1 MAPNSRTPAPFS
13 EPLLPQL
20 DLPHH
25 PYYTEKHHRL
35 RAFVRSYVETELAPY
50 AQEWEIAGQ
59 VPESVRLRHCQLG
72 FAVVHP
78 VVEPEDAG
86 GIALPAGISYD
97 EWDTWC
103 GVIVG
108 DELNR
113 LGWCGPI
120 WGLGGGNGIGCPPI
134 SRFGTREQRQKWLPK
149 VARGEI
155 RFCLGITEPDAGS
168 DVANIK
174 TTAVKQG
181 DFYLVNGAKKW
192 ITNGIWADYCT
203 AAVRTGG
210 PGHGGISLLVV
221 PLRSKGVTTRRMEN
235 QGVHASGSTYI
246 TFEDVEVPV
255 SNLIGQ
261 ENKGFA
267 LIMSNFNPERLA
279 LATAAL
285 RLARVCAQDAYSYA
299 SERETFGKPLIEHSA
314 IKTKI
319 ATFGLL
325 IEPAHAFLEQLCYII
340 EAARKQQQSK
350 AGAGTEGVSSASP
363 DPINVG
369 GMTALL
375 KVMSTRALEQVCREA
390 QQIMGGA
397 GYSKTGRGA
406 RIEQISRDV
415 RVHVVGGGS
424 EEIMLDLAVRQEAR
438 DVKLRAAKK
447 QKRSSA
453 ASKL

>member
-1 MAPNSRTPAPFS
+1 MAPPAPFS

-20 DLPHH
+20 DLPTN

-35 RAFVRSYVETELAPY
+35 RAFVRNYVDTELAPY

-59 VPESVRLRHCQLG
+59 VPEHVRLRHCQLG
-72 FAVVHP
+72 FAITHP
-78 VVEPEDAG
+78 VVDPADAG
-86 GIALPAGISYD
+86 GIQQPAGIPCD

-103 GVIVG
+103 SVIVG
-108 DELNR
+108 DEFAR

-134 SRFGTREQRQKWLPK
+134 ARYGTKQQRQRWLPK
-149 VARGEI
+149 VATGEI
-155 RFCLGITEPDAGS
+155 RFCLGITEPDGGS
-168 DVANIK
+168 DVANIR
-174 TTAVKQG
+174 TTAERRG
-181 DFYLVNGAKKW
+181 ANYIVNGSKKW
-192 ITNGIWADYCT
+192 ITNGIWCDYCT

-210 PGHGGISLLVV
+210 PGRGGISLLVV
-221 PLRSKGVTTRRMEN
+221 PLKAKGVTTRRLEN
-235 QGVHASGSTYI
+235 QGVHASGSTFI

-255 SNLIGQ
+255 ENLIGR
-261 ENKGFA
+261 ENHGFQ
-267 LIMSNFNPERLA
+267 LIMSNFNPERLS

-285 RLARVCAQDAYSYA
+285 RLARVCAQDAYTYA
-299 SERETFGKPLIEHSA
+299 CDRETFGKKLIEHA
-314 IKTKI
+314 PIKSKI

-340 EAARKQQQSK
+340 ETGRVT
-350 AGAGTEGVSSASP
+350 GREV
-363 DPINVG
+363 NVG

-375 KVMSTRALEQVCREA
+375 KVMSTRCLEKVCREA

-397 GYSKTGRGA
+397 GYAKTGRGA

-424 EEIMLDLAVRQEAR
+424 EEIMMDLAVRQEAR
-438 DVKLRAAKK
+438 DVELRAA
-447 QKRSSA
+447 RLA
-453 ASKL
+453 ASSKL

>member
-1 MAPNSRTPAPFS
+1 MASVAPAPFS

-20 DLPHH
+20 DLPTN

-35 RAFVRSYVETELAPY
+35 RAFVRNYVDTELAPY

-72 FAVVHP
+72 FAITHP
-78 VVEPEDAG
+78 VLDPADAG
-86 GIALPAGISYD
+86 GVLQPAGIPFD

-103 GVIVG
+103 SVILG
-108 DELNR
+108 DEFAR

-134 SRFGTREQRQKWLPK
+134 SRFGTKEQRQKWLPK

-155 RFCLGITEPDAGS
+155 RFCLGITEPDGGS

-174 TTAVKQG
+174 TTAERRGNK
-181 DFYLVNGAKKW
+181 YIVNGNKKW
-192 ITNGIWADYCT
+192 ITNGIWCDFCT

-210 PGHGGISLLVV
+210 PGRGGISLLVV
-221 PLRSKGVTTRRMEN
+221 PLKAKGASTRRMEN
-235 QGVHASGSTYI
+235 QGVNASGSTFI

-255 SNLIGQ
+255 ENLIGQ
-261 ENKGFA
+261 ENKGFQ
-267 LIMSNFNPERLA
+267 LIMSNFNPERLS

-285 RLARVCAQDAYSYA
+285 RLARVCAQDAYAYA
-299 SERETFGKPLIEHSA
+299 CDRETFGKKLIEHPG
-314 IKTKI
+314 IKSKV
-319 ATFGLL
+319 ATFGIL
-325 IEPAHAFLEQLCYII
+325 IEPAHSFLEQLCFII
-340 EAARKQQQSK
+340 ETSRVTGK
-350 AGAGTEGVSSASP
+350 EV
-363 DPINVG
+363 NVG

-375 KVMSTRALEQVCREA
+375 KVMSTRCLEQVCREA

-438 DVKLRAAKK
+438 DVQLRATKL
-447 QKRSSA
+447 A
-453 ASKL
+453 ASSKL

>member
-1 MAPNSRTPAPFS
+1 MAPDVPAPFS
-13 EPLLPQL
+13 EPLLHQL
-20 DLPHH
+20 DRPFNPFL
-25 PYYTEKHHRL
+25 TEKHDRL
-35 RAFVRSYVETELAPY
+35 RAFVRNFVNTELAPS

-59 VPESVRLRHCQLG
+59 VPESVRLRYCQLG
-72 FAVVHP
+72 FAIVNP
-78 VVEPEDAG
+78 VVDPADAG
-86 GIALPAGISYD
+86 GLEHPAGIPFD

-103 GVIVG
+103 GVIVS

-120 WGLGGGNGIGCPPI
+120 WGLSGGNGIGCPPI
-134 SRFGTREQRQKWLPK
+134 TRFGTKDQRQRWLPK

-155 RFCLGITEPDAGS
+155 RFCLGITEPDGGS

-174 TTAVKQG
+174 TTAERVG
-181 DFYLVNGAKKW
+181 DVYRVNGSKKW

-221 PLRSKGVTTRRMEN
+221 PLKAEGVTLRRIDN
-235 QGVHASGSTYI
+235 QGVHASGSTFI
-246 TFEDVEVPV
+246 IFDDVEVPV
-255 SNLIGQ
+255 GNLIGQ
-261 ENKGFA
+261 ENHGFR
-267 LIMSNFNPERLA
+267 LIMSNFNPERLT
-279 LATAAL
+279 LATAAI
-285 RLARVCAQDAYSYA
+285 RLARVCAQDAYTYA
-299 SERETFGKPLIEHSA
+299 CERETFGKPLIEHSP

-319 ATFGLL
+319 GTFGLL
-325 IEPAHAFLEQLCYII
+325 IEPAQALLDQLCYVV
-340 EAARKQQQSK
+340 ETARVT
-350 AGAGTEGVSSASP
+350 GTEV
-363 DPINVG
+363 NVG

-375 KVMSTRALEQVCREA
+375 KVMSTRCLERVCREA

-397 GYSKTGRGA
+397 GYAKTGKGA

-438 DVKLRAAKK
+438 DVKLRAAGKL
-447 QKRSSA
+447 A